1 MTSRRQVADALLK
14 LIDGVYQWNQKP
26 SRRLMMWADVD
37 ASLRPCAFLRKPHEG
52 FKKQSPTVPVV
63 RTLEFMLYVYVNAK
77 PVDQGSTAGADQID
91 DILDALESALQPS
104 GPGVSDNR
112 QTLGGI
118 VFHCWIEGD
127 VPIDAGDLDGDGV
140 TLVPIRVMMP

>member
-1 MTSRRQVADALLK
+1 MEPEAVTPAD
-14 LIDGVYQWNQKP
+14 
-26 SRRLMMWADVD
+26 DVGRFD

-91 DILDALESALQPS
+91 EILDALESALRPS

-112 QTLGGI
+112 KPSAKSFFT
-118 VFHCWIEGD
+118 
-127 VPIDAGDLDGDGV
+127 AGS
-140 TLVPIRVMMP
+140 RVMYRSMPATSTATASLSFRFAS